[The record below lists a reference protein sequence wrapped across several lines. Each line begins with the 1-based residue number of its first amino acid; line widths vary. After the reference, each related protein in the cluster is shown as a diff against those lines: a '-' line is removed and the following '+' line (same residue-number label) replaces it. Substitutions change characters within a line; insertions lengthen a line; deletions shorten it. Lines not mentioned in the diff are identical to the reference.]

1 MDIVISNLNYEKIFK
16 NLNLEINKGDF
27 ITIVGKSGSGKSTL
41 FKIIT
46 GLIETKSISFNKQK
60 LNEKTKEKIRKNMG
74 IILGNPIDN
83 FVCETVIENIIFS
96 LENLQLEKEEI
107 DLRLN
112 KIIKEL
118 KIEHLLNCNVNKLSG
133 GEQQLIA
140 LASVLITNPKI
151 IILDESMIMLDGYQ
165 KDIVLKLL
173 KKLNREKKITIINF
187 TNDIEQS
194 TYGKTIAL
202 IDDKTIVLHKPLK
215 EAFKEE
221 KVFKKAD
228 IELPF
233 MAELSNKLKYYEL
246 TNDII
251 LDMNKMVNQ
260 LWK

>member
-1 MDIVISNLNYEKIFK
+1 MDIFIKNLNYKEIFK
-16 NLNLEINKGDF
+16 NLNLEIRKGDF

-46 GLIETKSISFNKQK
+46 GLIETNSIQFNKQK
-60 LNEKTKEKIRKNMG
+60 LNNKTKDKIRKNMG
-74 IILGNPIDN
+74 IILGNAEDN
-83 FVCETVIENIIFS
+83 FVAETVIENIIFA
-96 LENLQLEKEEI
+96 LENLQLEKEQI
-107 DLRLN
+107 DTRLN
-112 KIIKEL
+112 KIIREL
-118 KIEHLLNCNVNKLSG
+118 KIKHLLNCNVNKLSG
-133 GEQQLIA
+133 GEQQLVA
-140 LASVLITNPKI
+140 LASILVTNPKI

-202 IDDKTIVLHKPLK
+202 IDNKQIVLHKNLK

-221 KVFKKAD
+221 KIFKNAD
-228 IELPF
+228 IQLPF
-233 MAELSNKLKYYEL
+233 MAQLSNKLKYYEL
-246 TNDII
+246 TDDII

>member
-1 MDIVISNLNYEKIFK
+1 MDILIKNLNYKQLFK
-16 NLNLEINKGDF
+16 NLNLEIKKGDF
-27 ITIVGKSGSGKSTL
+27 ITIVGKSGCGKSTL

-46 GLIETKSISFNKQK
+46 GLIETNNVNIGKQN
-60 LNEKTKEKIRKNMG
+60 LNNNTKDKIRKNMG
-74 IILGNPIDN
+74 IILGNTEDN
-83 FVCETVIENIIFS
+83 FVSETVIENIIFS
-96 LENLQLEKEEI
+96 LENLQLEKEQI
-107 DLRLN
+107 DIRLN
-112 KIIKEL
+112 KIVKDL
-118 KIEHLLNCNVNKLSG
+118 KISHLLNCNVNKLSG
-133 GEQQLIA
+133 GEQQLVA
-140 LASVLITNPKI
+140 LASILVTNPKI

-202 IDDKTIVLHKPLK
+202 IDDKKIVLHKNLK
-215 EAFKEE
+215 DAFKEE
-221 KVFKKAD
+221 KIFKKAD

-233 MAELSNKLKYYEL
+233 MAQLSNKLKYYEL